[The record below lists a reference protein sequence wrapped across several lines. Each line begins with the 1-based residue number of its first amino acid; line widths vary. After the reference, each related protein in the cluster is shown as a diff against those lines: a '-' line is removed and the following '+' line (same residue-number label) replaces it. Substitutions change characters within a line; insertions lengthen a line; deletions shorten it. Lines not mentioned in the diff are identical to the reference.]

1 MRFYV
6 SPECI
11 FPDKNII
18 EIKDRSEIHHI
29 RDVMRLDRGAA
40 VDIFDGK
47 SKEFSGCIE
56 EVNKDSIIIK
66 ILDIK
71 SVVGEGFKPSPTITL
86 YQAIPKKNKM
96 DFIIEKA
103 VELGADVIV
112 PIVTERTVPDIKD
125 KAWKKKERWS
135 KIVMASS
142 KQCGRVKLPLVSD
155 IVNFKEALL
164 KAKDSGLV
172 IFAAIDKDAK
182 PLKSLMKGV
191 NPDSVSI
198 FVGPEGDFSPKEISM
213 ATGYGFEIA
222 SLGKLILKSD
232 TAGVY
237 ILACL
242 AYEYGF

>member
-11 FPDKNII
+11 FPDKNTI

-29 RDVMRLDRGAA
+29 CDVMRMGKGSE
-40 VDIFDGK
+40 VDVFDG
-47 SKEFSGCIE
+47 SGAEFSGIIKSA
-56 EVNKDSIIIK
+56 NKDSLIIEIK
-66 ILDIK
+66 NT
-71 SVVGEGFKPSPTITL
+71 KPVRYDRAFQVTL

-103 VELGADVIV
+103 VELGADSVV
-112 PIVTERTVPDIKD
+112 PIITERTVPDIKD

-135 KIVMASS
+135 KIAMASS

-164 KAKDSGLV
+164 KARDSTLV

-237 ILACL
+237 ILSCL

>member
-29 RDVMRLDRGAA
+29 CNVMRLGNGSEVDVFNGSGA
-40 VDIFDGK
+40 
-47 SKEFSGCIE
+47 EFSGIIKSA
-56 EVNKDSIIIK
+56 NKDSLIIEIK
-66 ILDIK
+66 NT
-71 SVVGEGFKPSPTITL
+71 KPVRYDRAFQVTL
-86 YQAIPKKNKM
+86 YQAIPKKNKI
-96 DFIIEKA
+96 DFVIEKA
-103 VELGADVIV
+103 VELGADSIV

-135 KIVMASS
+135 KIAMASS

-164 KAKDSGLV
+164 KAKDSALV

-213 ATGYGFEIA
+213 AIDYGFEIA

-237 ILACL
+237 ILSCL

>member
-11 FPDKNII
+11 FQDKNMIEIKDKSEIHHICDVMRLGKGSEVDVFNGNGAEFSGIIKSANKDSLII
-18 EIKDRSEIHHI
+18 EIKDTKSFRY
-29 RDVMRLDRGAA
+29 DRT
-40 VDIFDGK
+40 
-47 SKEFSGCIE
+47 
-56 EVNKDSIIIK
+56 
-66 ILDIK
+66 
-71 SVVGEGFKPSPTITL
+71 FKVTL
-86 YQAIPKKNKM
+86 YQAIPKNNKM

-103 VELGADVIV
+103 VELGVDSIV
-112 PIVTERTVPDIKD
+112 PIITERTVPDIRD
-125 KAWKKKERWS
+125 KAKALKKKERWS
-135 KIVMASS
+135 KIAMASS
-142 KQCGRVKLPLVSD
+142 KQCGRVILPLISN
-155 IVNFKEALL
+155 IVNFEEALL
-164 KAKDSGLV
+164 KVKDNGLV

-237 ILACL
+237 ILSCL

>member
-6 SPECI
+6 SPDSI
-11 FPDKNII
+11 FSDKKII
-18 EIKDRSEIHHI
+18 HIKDKSEIHHI
-29 RDVMRLDRGAA
+29 RDVMRLKNGAM

-47 SKEFSGCIE
+47 GREFSGCIE
-56 EVNKDSIIIK
+56 EVNKDSIVIK
-66 ILDIK
+66 IQGVK
-71 SVVGEGFKPSPTITL
+71 SNVGEVATSPTVTL

-103 VELGADVIV
+103 VELGVDAVV

-135 KIVMASS
+135 KIAVASS
-142 KQCGRVKLPLVSD
+142 KQCGRVNLPLISD

-164 KAKDSGLV
+164 KAKDSALV

-191 NPDSVSI
+191 DPDSVSI

-213 ATGYGFEIA
+213 AKDCGFEIA

-232 TAGVY
+232 TAGAY
-237 ILACL
+237 ILSCL
-242 AYEYGF
+242 AYEYGL